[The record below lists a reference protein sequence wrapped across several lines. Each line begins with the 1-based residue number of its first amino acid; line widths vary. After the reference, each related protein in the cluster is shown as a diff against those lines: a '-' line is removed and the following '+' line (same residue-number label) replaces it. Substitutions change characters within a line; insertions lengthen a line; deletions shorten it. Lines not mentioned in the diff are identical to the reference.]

1 MSYDLLLVDGAL
13 TDMTLPFFFFVFFF
27 FEMSDSHIVDSLLHE
42 IITPDSCFGPV
53 D

>member
-13 TDMTLPFFFFVFFF
+13 TDMTLPFFFFFS
-27 FEMSDSHIVDSLLHE
+27 EMSDSHIVDSLLHE